1 MNRPET
7 GVAARW
13 AIFCCG
19 TLGVKA
25 TFFNCRLPW
34 PNRYLIIIRNVF
46 RTSIDFDREL
56 KILEEA
62 VTFLPPIKDLN
73 ISNYVPE
80 NLRNNVLVNNEPLYF
95 GARRL
100 QKQADVGVEIKFN
113 LNEAKWLKY
122 LKNISKLM
130 RLFLG

>member
-1 MNRPET
+1 M
-7 GVAARW
+7 
-13 AIFCCG
+13 
-19 TLGVKA
+19 
-25 TFFNCRLPW
+25 
-34 PNRYLIIIRNVF
+34 IRNYF

-113 LNEAKWLKY
+113 LNEAKWLKIY
-122 LKNISKLM
+122 NVFSKLM
-130 RLFLG
+130 KLSLG